1 MYFYNKNSLYS
12 TPTTSKSTSFFT
24 TRNALPY
31 DMVNIATTRL
41 RQPQQQPSY
50 GDATVLIPTPSKAPT
65 IEQALEQL
73 NLVSRDSVADTPHLP
88 GTHQTLSTDNTYRI
102 SMTSSLQGT
111 LTVIKNRYNFEIID
125 PTTLTPD
132 RQPREEQPAK
142 KPRQDDDDDL

>member
-41 RQPQQQPSY
+41 RQPQQPQQQPSY
-50 GDATVLIPTPSKAPT
+50 GDATVLIPTPNPT
-65 IEQALEQL
+65 QDDTTKDTTNTPQPNAFTHLSALVL
-73 NLVSRDSVADTPHLP
+73 NTMKLNILKMS
-88 GTHQTLSTDNTYRI
+88 
-102 SMTSSLQGT
+102 SSLSRT
-111 LTVIKNRYNFEIID
+111 YVKSYPIAN